1 MIIAIIPAKK
11 DSNRM
16 PDKNMRVL
24 LGRPLLEY
32 AIDYAKQSRRISRIY
47 VSTDDMAI
55 ADFAESQG
63 VKVVSRPEILGG
75 ETPLLD
81 VYRHALN
88 TMKLKAVETVAG
100 VQADHPDRNISLD
113 VALDKYEDEGFD
125 CLYSKDANGHKN
137 GAHSIMSDLPT
148 IFSSSPGLNP
158 PPGRTQSKSSML
170 ILVPAERSFIA
181 TIDLRVDSM
190 AFFSPS

>member
-137 GAHSIMSDLPT
+137 GAHSIMSAEGILNEKFEKTGFIVDDCTNVHYESDLM
-148 IFSSSPGLNP
+148 I
-158 PPGRTQSKSSML
+158 
-170 ILVPAERSFIA
+170 AERKLISR
-181 TIDLRVDSM
+181 DRH
-190 AFFSPS
+190 